1 MTKRKVGGYSFRQ
14 ELVRATNAN
23 RAARS
28 ALRRIVDDQPG
39 TQTMAMLIAKA
50 ANALAE
56 NLDAIGEIERI
67 LKETNPNL

>member
-1 MTKRKVGGYSFRQ
+1 
-14 ELVRATNAN
+14 
-23 RAARS
+23 
-28 ALRRIVDDQPG
+28 
-39 TQTMAMLIAKA
+39 MAMLIAKA